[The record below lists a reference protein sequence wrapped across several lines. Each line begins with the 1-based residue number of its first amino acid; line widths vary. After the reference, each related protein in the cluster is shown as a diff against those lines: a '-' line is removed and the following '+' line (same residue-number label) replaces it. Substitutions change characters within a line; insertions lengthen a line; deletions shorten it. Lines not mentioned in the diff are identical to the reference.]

1 MLSEVERFKGSIE
14 FLESYY
20 KCADSKLFP
29 ESSHLPSIPDLY
41 EKDQEEKASLP
52 IEDPEQALKFPRLD
66 KIFSLSLKSQILST
80 DASSSSSGA
89 AGKPAAAKGK
99 AAPKKEA
106 KKGGGEE
113 SSEETVFDRELKD
126 SINRERSILRY
137 RLALL
142 RNWTLNNLASIRKQW
157 LAVIQKLNQWILL
170 AFQSENQ
177 SIFELVGSVRGFFNL
192 CVFFRA

>member
-80 DASSSSSGA
+80 DTSSSSAGGG

-177 SIFELVGSVRGFFNL
+177 SIFELVRECGGF
-192 CVFFRA
+192 